1 MRGIKHVLT
10 ERQYAWED
18 ALKLAENDPEV
29 NLSGDGNPVY
39 TPLEYLEEAEEPI
52 DEQTESTK
60 AGAQAQ
66 EEATGTSPQIKS
78 NQGAPKL

>member
-39 TPLEYLEEAEEPI
+39 TPLEYLEEAEELV
-52 DEQTESTK
+52 DEQIETTK
-60 AGAQAQ
+60 AGNQAQ
-66 EEATGTSPQIKS
+66 DEPAETSLDAKGKQGT
-78 NQGAPKL
+78 PKL